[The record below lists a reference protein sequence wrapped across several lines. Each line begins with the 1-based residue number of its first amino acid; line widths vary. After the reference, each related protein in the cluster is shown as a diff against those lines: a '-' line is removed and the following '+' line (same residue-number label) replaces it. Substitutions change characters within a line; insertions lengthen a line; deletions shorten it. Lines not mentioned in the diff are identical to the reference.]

1 MNSTFK
7 RRAMRTVTAFGAAL
21 LLVPTTRLAAQ
32 EPSGPTVWAANCGNC
47 HRLRSVETYTA
58 SQWNTIATHMGLVAR
73 LTGPEKRAVREFLVN
88 SARAREGA
96 ATARLLAPDLA
107 GVPAIGTSGGAKGGA
122 AISGQSPGATP
133 RSGRD
138 LFRAN
143 CMPCHGAQGRG
154 DGPAAAALN
163 PRPVNFADPAQRQVT
178 ADSAVRDIIAGGR
191 RSMPAFGRALT
202 PEQLDSLTAYV
213 KSLSR

>member
-1 MNSTFK
+1 MNSTLK
-7 RRAMRTVTAFGAAL
+7 RAAMRAATAFGAAL
-21 LLVPTTRLAAQ
+21 LLPGARLAAQ
-32 EPSGPTVWAANCGNC
+32 APSGPAVWAASCGSC

-73 LTGPEKRAVREFLVN
+73 LTGAETRAVREFLVN

-107 GVPAIGTSGGAKGGA
+107 GVPAIETSGGAKGGA

-143 CMPCHGAQGRG
+143 CMPCHGAQGR
-154 DGPAAAALN
+154 
-163 PRPVNFADPAQRQVT
+163 
-178 ADSAVRDIIAGGR
+178 
-191 RSMPAFGRALT
+191 
-202 PEQLDSLTAYV
+202 
-213 KSLSR
+213 